1 MADVPTN
8 QRLWD
13 SLVVQAKAK
22 FKSWPSIPASKWV
35 HTQYVQRGG
44 RFLDSKRVTEAK
56 KRQKAA
62 KERSAPSRK
71 DEKKGD
77 KK

>member
-13 SLVVQAKAK
+13 TLVVQAKAK

-44 RFLDSKRVTEAK
+44 RFVDSKRVTEAK

-62 KERSAPSRK
+62 KERASSKK
-71 DEKKGD
+71 DDKKGD